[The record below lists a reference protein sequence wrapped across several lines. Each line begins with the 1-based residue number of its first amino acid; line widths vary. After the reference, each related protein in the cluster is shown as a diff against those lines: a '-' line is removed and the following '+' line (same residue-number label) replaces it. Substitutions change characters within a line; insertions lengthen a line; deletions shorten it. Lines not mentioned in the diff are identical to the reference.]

1 MAVGNALSLAVL
13 AAALVC
19 AAGCKK
25 DEKQDATAARTVLRV
40 ATFEPK
46 NYDPGHLIDG
56 LGRELVENLFEGLTA
71 RDAAGEPIPGCAESW
86 TTSADGL
93 TWTFKL
99 RPGLVWSDGKALTS
113 ADFVYS
119 FRRALDP
126 QTKNRQATMSYPIK
140 NAEAIAKGDIKE
152 LDKLGVTAPDATT
165 VVVALERPY
174 PALLKVL
181 RLGYTA
187 PSPRH
192 AVEKHGDKWTDP
204 ENIVSNGPFVLT
216 EHKDAQYI
224 KLAKNPKYHA
234 AADVA
239 LETVEFK
246 FTSDNTTAW
255 QWYELDEVDWVAG
268 LVPDEKIEELRKK
281 NDPALRI
288 DPYNG
293 QSLLFLN
300 AEKAPTSDARLRR
313 AIDLALDRG
322 VLTRQILGNGEL
334 PSDALIPSSV
344 TTARPPMRVRYDPA
358 AAKQLLDESGF
369 DPSSRE
375 LELIYNTNAK
385 NKQLAEFIQRNLKE
399 NLGLRVR
406 VRNLDWKT
414 YLEELG
420 SPTYD
425 LGLIAMGGFD
435 ALDFMQLVRGD
446 SEDNRA
452 RWKNADYDAL
462 IVKARS
468 ATTEAAQTAVV
479 EEALKILDAQQ
490 PIVALYQLTR
500 RNLLRPGFVG
510 FEYAPDNA
518 HMMRWMRWKAP

>member
-1 MAVGNALSLAVL
+1 MAVGKALSLAVL
-13 AAALVC
+13 AAALVG
-19 AAGCKK
+19 APGCKK
-25 DEKQDATAARTVLRV
+25 DRQQDGTAARTVLRI

-46 NYDPGHLIDG
+46 NYDPAALVDG

-71 RDAAGEPIPGCAESW
+71 RDPAGAPIPGCAASW
-86 TTSADGL
+86 TTSPDGL
-93 TWTFKL
+93 TWTFNL
-99 RPGLVWSDGKALTS
+99 RPGLVWSDGKELTS

-119 FRRALDP
+119 FRRAMDP
-126 QTKNRQATMSYPIK
+126 QTTHRQATMSYPIK
-140 NAEAIAKGDIKE
+140 TAEAIHKGDIKE
-152 LDKLGVTAPDATT
+152 LDALGVTAPDAATL
-165 VVVALERPY
+165 VIALERPY

-192 AVEKHGDKWTDP
+192 VVEAYGDQWTRP
-204 ENIVSNGPFVLT
+204 GNIVSNGPFVLT
-216 EHKDAQYI
+216 EHQDAQFI

-234 AADVA
+234 AADVS
-239 LETVEFK
+239 LLTVEFK

-268 LVPDEKIEELRKK
+268 LVPDEKIQALRKT

-293 QSLLFLN
+293 LSLLFLN
-300 AEKAPTSDARLRR
+300 AEKVPTSDVRLRR
-313 AIDLALDRG
+313 AVDLALDRG

-334 PSDALIPSSV
+334 PSDALVPSSV
-344 TTARPPMRVRYDPA
+344 TEARPPMRVRYDPA
-358 AAKQLLDESGF
+358 AAKKLLVESGF
-369 DPSSRE
+369 DPASRE

-425 LGLIAMGGFD
+425 LGIIAMGGFD

-452 RWKNADYDAL
+452 RWKNDTYDAL
-462 IVKARS
+462 IGKARS
-468 ATTEAAQTAVV
+468 ATSESAQTAVV
-479 EEALKILDAQQ
+479 EDALKILDAHQ
-490 PIVALYQLTR
+490 PIVAMYQLTR
-500 RNLLRPGFVG
+500 RNLLRPGFQG

-518 HMMRWMRWKAP
+518 HMLRWFKWKAP